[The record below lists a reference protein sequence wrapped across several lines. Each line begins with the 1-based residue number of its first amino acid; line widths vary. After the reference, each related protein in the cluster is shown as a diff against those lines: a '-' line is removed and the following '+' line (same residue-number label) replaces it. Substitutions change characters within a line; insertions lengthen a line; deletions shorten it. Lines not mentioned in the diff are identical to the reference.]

1 MPSLNKRDSPT
12 LGPIDLDM
20 FNADSTAVG
29 GQPQT
34 AHINVA
40 NSSFLSS
47 LPPNFTGVPTI
58 ASTTGKLSPEP
69 QLGYHPLFG
78 HFHLCNKERR
88 RHRMLRKSLLLLF
101 PLLRYSQQHFLVPI
115 QQCKKLHPLLIFFS
129 IGTRLSYNFFSY

>member
-1 MPSLNKRDSPT
+1 MPSLNKRDFLT

-34 AHINVA
+34 AHINAA

-58 ASTTGKLSPEP
+58 ASTTGQLSPDP
-69 QLGYHPLFG
+69 QFGYHLLFG
-78 HFHLCNKERR
+78 HFSF
-88 RHRMLRKSLLLLF
+88 M
-101 PLLRYSQQHFLVPI
+101 QQRTAPPHAP
-115 QQCKKLHPLLIFFS
+115 
-129 IGTRLSYNFFSY
+129 